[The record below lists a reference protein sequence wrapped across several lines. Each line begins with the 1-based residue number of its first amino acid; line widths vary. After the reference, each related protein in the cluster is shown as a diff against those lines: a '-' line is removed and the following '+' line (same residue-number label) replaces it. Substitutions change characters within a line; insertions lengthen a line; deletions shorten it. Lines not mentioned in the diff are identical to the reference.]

1 MKRVGKLI
9 GASVTIQK
17 CTSLNGNSVK
27 VRDRPNRMTRNLE
40 KQIIELSKLMR
51 SDTRISSPIDGSTDD
66 KRHDVIKRKGLSVWV
81 QGLLYQ
87 KYTKS
92 RGHYYWSNDILF
104 TLYPTPHILGIKL
117 WREQKNRML
126 GLSQAGYIDKILAR
140 FIMQNSKKGLLPFR
154 HGVPLFDDQR
164 PKTFEEE
171 KTIRQVPYASAVGS
185 LMYVMLCTRLD
196 ICYLVGIVSRYQ
208 SNLGSKHWEAV
219 KHILKYKENTRL
231 YACLPL

>member
-87 KYTKS
+87 RYTKS
-92 RGHYYWSNDILF
+92 KGHYYWSNDILF

-117 WREQKNRML
+117 WRERKNRML

-140 FIMQNSKKGLLPFR
+140 FIMQNSKK
-154 HGVPLFDDQR
+154 
-164 PKTFEEE
+164 
-171 KTIRQVPYASAVGS
+171 
-185 LMYVMLCTRLD
+185 
-196 ICYLVGIVSRYQ
+196 
-208 SNLGSKHWEAV
+208 
-219 KHILKYKENTRL
+219 
-231 YACLPL
+231 